1 MHEGIKDIYTLLDN
15 SRLKEALTQL
25 KAMATQTTLWNL
37 PARIDEAQTA
47 YGYMLQYAAQGM
59 QDPTRNEFYHQT
71 RRTAYE
77 LTDELD
83 TALSAQKGS
92 GTYYDR
98 IRTFTLKPARTY
110 PQLQAALEA
119 YTEDT
124 ATASLLYADK
134 NRREAETERMHQ
146 AHEAALTELFD
157 RTWTTPRWSSTEA
170 QEATALLQSAL
181 VSPDDLAVL
190 VSAATLALLR
200 TLDARKLHFL
210 FEAYRH
216 DSLQVSQRAITGLC
230 LAMEKHARRISLY
243 PGIKA
248 RLSLMAEEESFC
260 NNLRT
265 IQMQLLIT
273 RETAKIDRKMREEI
287 IPEMI
292 RGAKQMKKD
301 RHSFDEAEE
310 PDMQNPEW
318 EEWMDKSGMNE
329 RIKEMGEWQ
338 MAGADVY
345 MSSFAQLKHYPFF
358 HTMSHWFYPFD
369 TRQPILASIRR
380 NLEGDGFSPLRIIAR
395 SPYFCNS
402 DKYSFALAMLSM
414 PQAMKD
420 ATMQQMEAQINMQDG
435 NMDKVKELAAYTPKA
450 KDISRQY
457 IQDLYRFF
465 KLWRNHKEEEDIFG
479 WKFAMWHNPQL
490 KGIILQD
497 PAEVKHL
504 ADYLLQKNY
513 LEEAYD
519 LYQTLRNTEA
529 DNAELQQ
536 KMGYICQKQ
545 GYYDSAIGH
554 YELADLKQPDNLWTL
569 KHLAQCYRQDNETGT
584 ALEYYQKVEAMEP
597 ENLNIAMQTGQ
608 CLLSLERHEEALRYF
623 YKVEY
628 LSKKPDNARRAIAW
642 TSFKDKKFEDALKYY
657 HLLMEQPTATAADY
671 MNAGHVYLAMHDTQQ
686 ALKHYRKARE
696 SENSHS
702 DFIRKFKEDRY
713 DLNELGITDEEM
725 NIVLDLLVE

>member
-1 MHEGIKDIYTLLDN
+1 MHEGIKDIYTLLN
-15 SRLKEALTQL
+15 ENRLREALTQL

-77 LTDELD
+77 LTEELD
-83 TALSAQKGS
+83 TALSAQKRS

-124 ATASLLYADK
+124 ATASLLYNDK
-134 NRREAETERMHQ
+134 KQREAETERMHQ

-157 RTWTTPRWSSTEA
+157 RTWATPRWSSTEA
-170 QEATALLQSAL
+170 HEATALLQSPL
-181 VSPDDLAVL
+181 VAPDDLAVL
-190 VSAATLALLR
+190 VSAATLSLLR

-216 DSLQVSQRAITGLC
+216 DSLQVSQRAIAGLC
-230 LAMEKHARRISLY
+230 IAMEKHSRRILMY
-243 PGIKA
+243 PEIQA
-248 RLSLMAEEESFC
+248 RLSLMAEEESFR
-260 NNLRT
+260 NNLYT

-273 RETAKIDRKMREEI
+273 RETTKIDRKMREEI

-292 RGAKQMKKD
+292 RTSRQMKD
-301 RHSFDEAEE
+301 NRHRFDEAEE
-310 PDMQNPEW
+310 PDALNPEW

-358 HTMSHWFYPFD
+358 HTISHWFYPFD
-369 TRQPILASIRR
+369 TRQPMLAPIRR
-380 NLEGDGFSPLRIIAR
+380 TLEGDGFSPLRIIAH

-435 NMDKVKELAAYTPKA
+435 SMDKVKELAAYTPKA

-465 KLWRNHKEEEDIFG
+465 KLWRNHTEEEDIFK
-479 WKFAMWHNPQL
+479 WLFDLWNNPPL
-490 KGIILQD
+490 KDIILQD

-504 ADYLLQKNY
+504 ADYLLQKDY
-513 LEEAYD
+513 LDEAYD
-519 LYQTLRNTEA
+519 LYDTLRNTEA
-529 DNAELQQ
+529 DTAELQQ
-536 KMGYICQKQ
+536 KMGYICQKKESY
-545 GYYDSAIGH
+545 GSAIDH
-554 YELADLKQPDNLWTL
+554 YQWADLKQPDNLWTI
-569 KHLAQCYRQDNETGT
+569 KHLAQCYKMDYEPDA
-584 ALEYYQKVEAMEP
+584 ALQYYQKAEAMEP
-597 ENLNIAMQTGQ
+597 DNLNIAMQTGQ
-608 CLLSLERHEEALRYF
+608 SLLSLGQYGEALRYF

-642 TSFKDKKFEDALKYY
+642 TSFMDKKFEDALKYY
-657 HLLMEQPTATAADY
+657 HLLMEQPTATTADF
-671 MNAGHVYLAMHDTQQ
+671 MNAGHVYLAMHDMQQ
-686 ALKHYRKARE
+686 ALKYYRKARE
-696 SENSHS
+696 NEKSHS
-702 DFIRKFKEDRY
+702 AFIRKFNEDY
-713 DLNELGITDEEM
+713 TDLNKLGLTDEEM
-725 NIVLDLLVE
+725 NIMLDLLVE